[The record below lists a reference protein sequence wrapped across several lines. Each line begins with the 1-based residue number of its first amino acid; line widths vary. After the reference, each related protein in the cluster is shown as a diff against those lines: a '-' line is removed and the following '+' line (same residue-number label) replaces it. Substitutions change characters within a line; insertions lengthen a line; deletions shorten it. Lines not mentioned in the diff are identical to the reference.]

1 MRKVD
6 KRLVLLALLGMV
18 ASFGFSA
25 SQAKS
30 GFSQTATKPNILF
43 VLTDD
48 MNASDLRYMP
58 NTSRLLAERGTRFTN
73 AFVTNSL
80 CCPSRATTLR
90 GQYSHNHLVWGNFLP
105 LGGFQK
111 FRDLGREQSTIAT
124 WLDNPNN
131 FPDRVDYD
139 TILIGKYLNGYD
151 DTTYVPA
158 GWDRWHAYLG
168 YYEASPDTYRIN
180 ENGHINSY
188 DRSRIHDTDLF
199 ADKAASFLRN
209 TAGGAPFFMYLS
221 TNAPHTPAY
230 VPQRHHGMFSDTPL
244 PRPPSFDEA
253 DVSDK
258 PAWVREKPR
267 LTQGRVDYLRGL
279 YRKRLRSLQ
288 SVDEM
293 VGRLVSVLR
302 DTGELSN
309 TYIVFTSDNG
319 YHLGEHRLEA
329 KATPYEEAIGVP
341 LLVRGPRVPQ
351 GVSRSKMVL
360 NNDFA
365 PTFADLAG
373 VTPPSIVDGR
383 SLRPLLS
390 TSSPASWRS
399 AFLVEHRRSQYEG
412 PFARVVPNYDA
423 VRTTNYLYV
432 RYGTGERELYD
443 LGDDPYELR
452 SRHRTAS
459 SELKSRLASR
469 LDELRGCAAVG
480 CRSAEN

>member
-1 MRKVD
+1 MRKIH

-18 ASFGFSA
+18 ASFGFTA
-25 SQAKS
+25 SQAETS
-30 GFSQTATKPNILF
+30 FAQAATKPNIVF

-48 MNASDLRYMP
+48 MNVSDLRYMP
-58 NTSRLLAERGTRFTN
+58 KTRRLLADRGARFTN

-80 CCPSRATTLR
+80 CCPSRATILR

-105 LGGFQK
+105 IGGFQK
-111 FRDLGREQSTIAT
+111 FRDLGREKSTVAT
-124 WLDNPNN
+124 WLN
-131 FPDRVDYD
+131 RAGYD
-139 TILIGKYLNGYD
+139 TVLIGKYLNGYD
-151 DTTYVPA
+151 DTTHVPP

-168 YYEASPDTYRIN
+168 YYEASPNTYRIN
-180 ENGHINSY
+180 ENGRINSY

-199 ADKAASFLRN
+199 ARKAARFLRN
-209 TAGGAPFFMYLS
+209 TEGGAPFFLYLS

-230 VPQRHHGMFSDTPL
+230 VPQRHRGMFSDTPL
-244 PRPPSFDEA
+244 PRPPSFDEP
-253 DVSDK
+253 VVLDK

-267 LTQGRVDYLRGL
+267 LTQGRVDLLREL

-293 VGRLVSVLR
+293 VGRLVNVLR
-302 DTGELSN
+302 DTGELSD

-341 LLVRGPRVPQ
+341 LLVRGPGVPR
-351 GVSRSKMVL
+351 GVSRSKIAL

-373 VTPPSIVDGR
+373 VRPPGFVDGR
-383 SLRPLLS
+383 SLGPLLS
-390 TSSPASWRS
+390 AGPPTWRRS
-399 AFLVEHRRSQYEG
+399 AFLVEHRRSRHEG
-412 PFARVVPNYDA
+412 PFARLVPNYHA
-423 VRTTNYLYV
+423 VRTANHLYV
-432 RYGTGERELYD
+432 EYRTGERELYD

-452 SRHRTAS
+452 SRHRSAS
-459 SELKSRLASR
+459 SELNRRLASR
-469 LDELRGCAAVG
+469 LDELRGCAADG
-480 CRSAEN
+480 CRRAEN